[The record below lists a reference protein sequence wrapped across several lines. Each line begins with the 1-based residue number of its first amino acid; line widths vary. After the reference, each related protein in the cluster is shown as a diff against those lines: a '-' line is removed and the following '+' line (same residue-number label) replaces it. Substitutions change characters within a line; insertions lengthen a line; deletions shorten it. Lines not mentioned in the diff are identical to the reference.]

1 MTTTDREGQQPGI
14 GAQLGGHLRENGM
27 VLALLAIAVLWL
39 GLWPAPLIEIM
50 EPSLQQLLQ
59 LVMAQA

>member
-27 VLALLAIAVLWL
+27 VLALLATIY
-39 GLWPAPLIEIM
+39 
-50 EPSLQQLLQ
+50 PSLRAAAVRPAEALRYE
-59 LVMAQA
+59 